1 MAKKSRFCKLC
12 GRKSFSVRLRKIEGG
27 ERKSHYVCKKCT
39 DFLDTVKH
47 PEPIVKLSKK
57 VVKDLRDWNKW
68 KRPQATMK
76 IVTRDTVIEI
86 DGKKYKG
93 LESFIQPAHLPDFHL
108 TRCKCVTKKI
118 NGQPE

>member
-1 MAKKSRFCKLC
+1 MAKKPRFCKLC

-57 VVKDLRDWNKW
+57 VVKDLRDWNQW
-68 KRPQATMK
+68 KRP
-76 IVTRDTVIEI
+76 
-86 DGKKYKG
+86 
-93 LESFIQPAHLPDFHL
+93 LHL